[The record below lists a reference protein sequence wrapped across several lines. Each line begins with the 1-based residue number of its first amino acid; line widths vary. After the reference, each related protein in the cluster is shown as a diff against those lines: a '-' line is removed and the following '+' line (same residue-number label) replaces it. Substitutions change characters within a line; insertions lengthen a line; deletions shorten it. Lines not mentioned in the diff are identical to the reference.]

1 MPSQVLRDSELPKN
15 YDPYILLLLNYRIVV
30 ILMVVLMLVFLRIN
44 IFLNTVVLAGLSLL
58 LPLFLIVCV

>member
-30 ILMVVLMLVFLRIN
+30 ILMVVLMLLFLRIN
-44 IFLNTVVLAGLSLL
+44 IFLNIVVLVGLKDLLLL
-58 LPLFLIVCV
+58 LPIV